1 MDHQDEP
8 YVPSLM
14 FLEGKRGGHVTA
26 ETETGE
32 ALSEAGMPLPPDM
45 ERDEGRLPLELPRGR
60 VPGTLGLQT
69 QSSDRR
75 HVCRLKL
82 PSVQ

>member
-1 MDHQDEP
+1 M
-8 YVPSLM
+8 
-14 FLEGKRGGHVTA
+14 TA

-32 ALSEAGMPLPPDM
+32 ALSGAGMPRPPDT
-45 ERDEGRLPLELPRGR
+45 ERDEARLPLELPRGR
-60 VPGTLGLQT
+60 VPETPGLQT